1 MRTIKLTLEYDG
13 TAYHGWQRQA
23 NAPAIQNA
31 VEDRLKVLLKEPVG
45 LTGAGRTDAGVHA
58 RMQVAHFRT
67 GNPIALDAL
76 KRGLNGLLPRDIRV
90 TGAEEAPELFDA
102 RRDPEQKTYCY
113 QWWDR
118 DADDPFGRRFAWHLG
133 QGLDAEA
140 MQRASQALVG
150 EHDFSSFRAA
160 GCEARH
166 PVRRVLAARVGR
178 EGHQVRFF
186 VTATA
191 FLQQMVRIMAG
202 SLTEVGLHRQD
213 EGFLERALA
222 ARDRRAAGPTAPPHG
237 LCLWEVRYGAIP
249 RPGRKVF
256 RKGQEPLDNEG
267 CAD

>member
-31 VEDRLKVLLKEPVG
+31 VEDRLRVLLKEGTG

-67 GNPIALDAL
+67 GNPIALEAL

-90 TGAEEAPELFDA
+90 AAAEEAPELFDA
-102 RRDPEQKTYCY
+102 RRDPEQKTYRY

-118 DADDPFGRRFAWHLG
+118 DVDQPFGRRFAWHLG
-133 QGLDAEA
+133 QGLDDAA
-140 MQRASQALVG
+140 MQRACLALVG

-166 PVRRVLAARVGR
+166 PVRRVLAARVER
-178 EGHQVRFF
+178 EGHHVRFF
-186 VTATA
+186 VAATA
-191 FLQQMVRIMAG
+191 FLHQMVRIMAG

-213 EGFLERALA
+213 TVFLEKALA

-256 RKGQEPLDNEG
+256 RQGQESLDNEG
-267 CAD
+267 DAD

>member
-1 MRTIKLTLEYDG
+1 
-13 TAYHGWQRQA
+13 
-23 NAPAIQNA
+23 
-31 VEDRLKVLLKEPVG
+31 
-45 LTGAGRTDAGVHA
+45 
-58 RMQVAHFRT
+58 
-67 GNPIALDAL
+67 
-76 KRGLNGLLPRDIRV
+76 
-90 TGAEEAPELFDA
+90 
-102 RRDPEQKTYCY
+102 
-113 QWWDR
+113 
-118 DADDPFGRRFAWHLG
+118 
-133 QGLDAEA
+133 